1 VTTEQ
6 AAGRPLR
13 RDAERNRRLV
23 LDAARRVFAA
33 RGLDAGFDEIARE
46 AGVGAA
52 TVYRRFPERADL
64 VDALFEQQIDEVVA
78 QLDSAAADPDP
89 WAALCGFLRWG
100 MEAQAHDRGLAEVL
114 AEAGHGHEDLDRGR
128 QRIEPL
134 AGALIAR
141 AQQAGRPRP
150 GVTPL
155 DLLLPTTLF
164 ARVGTPE
171 DADIR
176 ERLLTLL
183 LDGLV
188 VGRTGPTPL
197 PGSPA
202 TEDHLAALTSP
213 RRGRSAPAARRPRAG
228 GAPASS

>member
-1 VTTEQ
+1 VTTER

-141 AQQAGRPRP
+141 AQQAGRLRP

-202 TEDHLAALTSP
+202 TEDHLAALKSP